1 MYAIDQQIG
10 ADQLW
15 RQGVTGSGV
24 DIAVIDT
31 GVAPVPGLAGK
42 IINGPDLSLDH
53 PYAKV
58 DGIDAFGHGTHIA
71 SIAAGLDAG
80 TKNLS
85 DPSKF
90 VGVAPGAR
98 IVNVKVGAFD
108 GATDVSQVIAGID
121 WVVQHKND
129 NGLNIKVLNL
139 SYGTES
145 TNSSYDDPLSWA
157 AEAAYRN
164 GIVVVAA
171 AGNDGGRVRVLSPA
185 YNPVVL
191 AVGSVDQA
199 KQPLTASDF
208 TNGGFLKPDIW
219 APGEHILGLRV
230 PGSFLDAR
238 FPTARVGTRLFRG
251 SGTSQATA
259 VVSGSAA
266 LLAAAHPEATPSQI
280 SNAIRM
286 SAQDVNGK
294 ITGFIDV
301 AKADSLL
308 DQGKIPDIKPVDLT
322 KLATLFGK
330 TLPPPGTGSLEASRG
345 GEHLIFNLVPLV
357 GEVDIFGKAWD
368 ATASSAAALAG
379 SSWSGGVFN
388 GSSWSGSSWSGSSW
402 SGSSWSG
409 SSWSG
414 SSWSSN
420 TWAGSSWSGSSWS
433 GSSWSGS
440 SWSGS
445 SWSGSS
451 WSGNS
456 WSGSSWSGSGWR
468 GNVWG

>member
-1 MYAIDQQIG
+1 MYAIDRQIG
-10 ADQLW
+10 ADELW
-15 RQGVTGSGV
+15 SKGITGSGV

-42 IINGPDLSLDH
+42 IINGPDISLDH

-58 DGIDAFGHGTHIA
+58 DGIDAFGHGTHMA
-71 SIAAGLDAG
+71 SIAAGLDPG
-80 TKNLS
+80 TTNLS

-108 GATDVSQVIAGID
+108 GAADVSQVIAGID

-145 TNSSYDDPLSWA
+145 TNSYYDDPLSWA

-171 AGNDGGRVRVLSPA
+171 AGNEGGRVRVLSPA

-191 AVGSVDQA
+191 AVGAVDQA
-199 KQPLTASDF
+199 KEPLTASDF
-208 TNGGFLKPDIW
+208 TNGGLLKPDIW

-266 LLAAAHPEATPSQI
+266 LLAAAHPEATPSQL
-280 SNAIRM
+280 SNAIRL
-286 SAQDVNGK
+286 SGEDVNGE

-301 AKADSLL
+301 AKADRLL
-308 DQGKIPDIKPVDLT
+308 DEGKIADAKPVDLT
-322 KLATLFGK
+322 KLAALFGK
-330 TLPPPGTGSLEASRG
+330 TLLPPGTGSLEASRG
-345 GEHLIFNLVPLV
+345 GVHLIFNLVPLV
-357 GEVDIFGKAWD
+357 GEVDIFGRAWD
-368 ATASSAAALAG
+368 PTASSAAALAAT
-379 SSWSGGVFN
+379 SWTGGIFN

-440 SWSGS
+440 SWSG
-445 SWSGSS
+445 
-451 WSGNS
+451 NS
-456 WSGSSWSGSGWR
+456 WSGSSWSGSSWSGGGWR